1 MKRICTY
8 ISVMVMMILGV
19 SCKQEET
26 KPLTSSSPDGKMVI
40 TVRAERASSLDP
52 YTAHINLNHNN
63 EDLEVTT
70 EVYADKID
78 ETNLQFDW
86 KSDKQCVVN
95 FTQRDGAIN
104 SVPVGVNY

>member
-1 MKRICTY
+1 MNRISTF
-8 ISVMVMMILGV
+8 IALFVMLLFVV
-19 SCKQEET
+19 SCKKEET

-40 TVRAERASSLDP
+40 TVKAERTSSLEP
-52 YTAHINLNHNN
+52 YTAHVILHHNN

-78 ETNLQFDW
+78 ETNVQFDW

-95 FTQRDGAIN
+95 FTQRDGVIN